1 MYPIIFIS
9 MLVGVA
15 LFCAPDT
22 EAQPLT
28 LGALPGNQITLADA
42 LKEALD
48 RNRDLAVSRRD
59 IDISRGRLQQA
70 RRYPFNPELV
80 VDGETGSTLGRE
92 DSQRRGVGG
101 GKIGLSQVVEIRG
114 QRGLRV
120 RGAEVQVGKAEWATR
135 ETERE
140 VAADTTRAF
149 SDLVLARERLGL
161 AQETLTLATG
171 LRDAARRLVDVGDAP
186 EIDLLRTEVE
196 VRRAVNRV
204 RQEEA
209 GVRAASSALGLLIG
223 ASADAVFVASGTL
236 LLPPVPGT
244 LEQLL
249 ADARRSRP
257 DLRVAEANIESAR
270 AARALVEAERF
281 VPSVTLSA
289 SYGDKLDF
297 DGRTKVALF
306 GVSIPLPF
314 WNRRD
319 GDLQAA
325 QAEVARQEAE
335 RERVLARM
343 DKEIVTAF
351 RQFAATLQVVEEY
364 VRQIIPAQEQNVQ
377 LIDQGYRAGQLRLTD
392 ALLAQRDFIEV
403 RTAYL
408 DAIAS
413 HNAAQIELQR
423 VAAVQSRGAKP

>member
-1 MYPIIFIS
+1 
-9 MLVGVA
+9 
-15 LFCAPDT
+15 
-22 EAQPLT
+22 
-28 LGALPGNQITLADA
+28 
-42 LKEALD
+42 
-48 RNRDLAVSRRD
+48 
-59 IDISRGRLQQA
+59 
-70 RRYPFNPELV
+70 
-80 VDGETGSTLGRE
+80 
-92 DSQRRGVGG
+92 
-101 GKIGLSQVVEIRG
+101 
-114 QRGLRV
+114 
-120 RGAEVQVGKAEWATR
+120 
-135 ETERE
+135 
-140 VAADTTRAF
+140 
-149 SDLVLARERLGL
+149 
-161 AQETLTLATG
+161 
-171 LRDAARRLVDVGDAP
+171 
-186 EIDLLRTEVE
+186 
-196 VRRAVNRV
+196 
-204 RQEEA
+204 
-209 GVRAASSALGLLIG
+209 
-223 ASADAVFVASGTL
+223 

-270 AARALVEAERF
+270 AARALVEAEQF

-351 RQFAATLQVVEEY
+351 RQFAAALQVVEEY